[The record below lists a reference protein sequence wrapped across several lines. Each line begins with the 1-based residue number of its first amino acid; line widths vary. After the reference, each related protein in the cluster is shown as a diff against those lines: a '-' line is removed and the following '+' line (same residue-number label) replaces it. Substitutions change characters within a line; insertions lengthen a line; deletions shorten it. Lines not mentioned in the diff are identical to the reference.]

1 MTKQM
6 KYIYQFV
13 LCIIFLICISTKG
26 YAQNINTNAD
36 NKQFIIGVNVEQ
48 MANKYLEGFELVRK
62 NTKWLYGREYVYQL
76 EPSQTNIFIT
86 IGIFPSDDIAERV
99 ALDYLDDISIH
110 MPEGAYE
117 DIKIGDRF
125 WCWTPYNESGAL
137 TNIVF
142 IKRNALIMM
151 NSNTF
156 EDLITLAKNIALDI
170 DQQEPYITTSTTISS
185 PVIESIS
192 INTITEES
200 KDLLDITIQASDPN
214 NEALEYQFMPG
225 FSKKESKL
233 NQGVTFRV
241 DLDFLK
247 ESSNLQNVK
256 VVAINGSNL
265 ISEISEIKF
274 GGYIK

>member
-117 DIKIGDRF
+117 DIMIGDRF
-125 WCWTPYNESGAL
+125 WWWTPYNESGAL

-241 DLDFLK
+241 DLDFLR